1 MTSTARL
8 RRETSWFHVL
18 WRTWTYDDEF
28 SFIFMKANNILKNST
43 PGKVA
48 CIWHIERVQ
57 IDAIKFDRTQIHF
70 FYRRFHCG
78 CRRSCLRSLI
88 GLTQRRRRRLR
99 KRHLKGKFAL
109 PQTYSIPFNF
119 SNVGK
124 LFWSWILKDC
134 IKVQEKKKK
143 VVVFCSRPPLN
154 VKLGSCSRATT
165 AKKSVQKSWCTC
177 KVVVLLV

>member
-1 MTSTARL
+1 MTSTAPL

-28 SFIFMKANNILKNST
+28 SFIFMKVNNIVKNST

-57 IDAIKFDRTQIHF
+57 IDAIKFERTQIHF

-78 CRRSCLRSLI
+78 RRRSLI
-88 GLTQRRRRRLR
+88 GLTQRRPRGLR
-99 KRHLKGKFAL
+99 KRNLRSEFLRCLKL
-109 PQTYSIPFNF
+109 NRTYSIPFNS

-124 LFWSWILKDC
+124 LFWSWILKNC

-143 VVVFCSRPPLN
+143 VVVFCFRPRQN
-154 VKLGSCSRATT
+154 MKLGSCSRATT
-165 AKKSVQKSWCTC
+165 AEKSVQKSWCTC